1 MSNYSKEIDIKEL
14 QNELSNHQVLISY
27 LFTRLH
33 LHIAVI
39 TSKNIIFERIDK
51 NNEEKEELEKKQAKL
66 LKEYESKEV
75 PRPKRWG
82 GYIVKYETVEIWQ
95 GRPNR
100 LHDRFEYQI
109 DENKNW
115 SVTRLSP

>member
-1 MSNYSKEIDIKEL
+1 MILLVHLLECNYPDEPCYCKEI
-14 QNELSNHQVLISY
+14 
-27 LFTRLH
+27 
-33 LHIAVI
+33 
-39 TSKNIIFERIDK
+39 
-51 NNEEKEELEKKQAKL
+51 EELEKKQAKL